1 MTSILWSSQISVS
14 NWIIQRRQTWHLAW
28 SCGKPGGGD
37 RAVLSLKWRQGEYM
51 KQLIQEST
59 AKARETFGW
68 YARQGSFQCQEKQK
82 RSETEVQKLNEGLQS
97 IQRLSSTTINHELVK
112 FRWLTNLLCYR
123 AVVYFWLAR
132 AFQVWSF
139 ALIAAQDFQPN
150 RNDQF
155 QSWWVKNPTISCC
168 TTMVATCFR
177 PARWIKKFYTLIS
190 S

>member
-97 IQRLSSTTINHELVK
+97 IQRLSSTTINHNPVK
-112 FRWLTNLLCYR
+112 FNWLIDLLCYTT
-123 AVVYFWLAR
+123 VFNYWHAR
-132 AFQVWSF
+132 APQVWS
-139 ALIAAQDFQPN
+139 LNLLWSQL
-150 RNDQF
+150 R
-155 QSWWVKNPTISCC
+155 
-168 TTMVATCFR
+168 
-177 PARWIKKFYTLIS
+177 IS
-190 S
+190 SQTVMTNFRVGESKILPYHVVQQWLLPVSVPPDESKSFIR